1 MRNLKPITAA
11 QRYIVIVG
19 DGMADHPVPELGG
32 RTPLEAAATPC
43 MDLMAAEGCCGQVQT
58 VPAGMPPGSDVAN
71 LSLLGYDPAAAYTG
85 RGPLEAAALGV
96 TLGPEDYAYRCN
108 LVTLADGMLEDY
120 SVGHIDSAAAGEIID
135 LLQKELCS
143 KEISLHKGT
152 AYRHLLTWRNGKA
165 LQTVPPHDIQGC
177 PFAEYLPQGDDAD
190 IIIHLME
197 RSREILA
204 SSDINRRRAAAGL
217 KLAGSIWPWGGGKAP
232 AIAPFAKKYGLSG
245 AVITAVDLIR
255 GLGIYAGMRII
266 EVPGATGY
274 IDTDYAAKADY
285 ALAALDEADFVFLH
299 VEAPDE
305 AAHAGLLR
313 EKIRAIESIDSQI
326 LAPLIGRAGK
336 DGALRLLLLPDHAT
350 PMDIRTHSSEPVP
363 FAIFPASRAGGN
375 IYTEKAAA
383 AGPLIGSGAELLDF
397 FISRRA

>member
-1 MRNLKPITAA
+1 
-11 QRYIVIVG
+11 
-19 DGMADHPVPELGG
+19 MADHPVSELGG
-32 RTPLEAAATPC
+32 RTPLEVAATPC
-43 MDLMAAEGCCGQVQT
+43 MDLMAAEGCCGLVQT

-71 LSLLGYDPAAAYTG
+71 LSLMGYDPAAAYTG

-96 TLGPEDYAYRCN
+96 ALGPEDYAYRCN
-108 LVTLADGMLEDY
+108 LVTLTDGMLEDY
-120 SVGHIDSAAAGEIID
+120 SADHIDSATAGELID
-135 LLQKELCS
+135 LLQKKESS

-165 LQTVPPHDIQGC
+165 LQTVPPHDIQGR
-177 PFAEYLPQGDDAD
+177 PFADYLPQGDGAD
-190 IIIHLME
+190 IIIHLMK

-204 SSDINRRRAAAGL
+204 ASDINRRRAAAGL
-217 KLAGSIWPWGGGKAP
+217 KPANSIWPWGGGKAP
-232 AIAPFAKKYGLSG
+232 AIAPFARKYGLSG

-255 GLGIYAGMRII
+255 GLGIYAGMRIV
-266 EVPGATGY
+266 EVPGVTGY

-285 ALAALDEADFVFLH
+285 ALAALDEAGFVFLH

-313 EKIRAIESIDSQI
+313 EKIGAIENIDSQI
-326 LAPLIGRAGK
+326 LAPLIDRVGK
-336 DGALRLLLLPDHAT
+336 EGALRLMLLPDHAT

-363 FAIFPASRAGGN
+363 FAIFPASEKGGS

-383 AGPLIGSGAELLDF
+383 AGPLIKSGAELLDLF
-397 FISRRA
+397 LSRRA